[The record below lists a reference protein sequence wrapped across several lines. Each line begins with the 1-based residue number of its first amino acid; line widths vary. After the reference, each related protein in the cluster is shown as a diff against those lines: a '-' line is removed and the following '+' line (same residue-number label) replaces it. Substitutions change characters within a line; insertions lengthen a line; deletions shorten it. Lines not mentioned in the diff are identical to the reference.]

1 MFDFLIL
8 GGGAM
13 ATSMAYLLSK
23 NGQRTVLMWL
33 RNKEK
38 ALAIKQ
44 LKENSEYLPGVIL
57 PNTLTVTDDIVEA
70 LGGSDKIV
78 LAVPSHAVRA
88 LVNQIQGHINPKR
101 VKFLSVIKGLDH
113 SSGKRISLLVTDS
126 LGIPLEHFAVL
137 SGPNFATELAG
148 DVPSVMVI
156 ASPNSETLLTFKSAL
171 ESERL
176 IIYSSDDLAGVE
188 IASVLKNIIAIA
200 IGIVDGLGFGAN
212 TRGAVFAICMKEALD
227 IGRYI
232 FGAKPE
238 TILGPACLGDAI
250 TTGFSSKS
258 RNYLLGLLLAKKAS
272 LGNSDVSF
280 ICEGKNNIRI
290 VKDLVAKHGINAPI
304 TEFVWQIINGINA
317 YQAFSHLWTN
327 MQSLH
332 FNDEESL

>member
-13 ATSMAYLLSK
+13 ATSLAYLLSK
-23 NGQRTVLMWL
+23 DERRTILMWL

-38 ALAIKQ
+38 AITIEQ
-44 LKENSEYLPGVIL
+44 FKENFEYLPGVIL
-57 PNTLTVTDDIVEA
+57 PNNVVTTDNIIEA
-70 LGGSDKIV
+70 LGCSEKIV
-78 LAVPSHAVRA
+78 LAVPSHAISS
-88 LVNQIQGHINPKR
+88 LVNQIKGHIDQNQ
-101 VKFLSVIKGLDH
+101 VNILSVVKGLH
-113 SSGKRISLLVTDS
+113 SSGSRISLMMSES
-126 LGIPLEHFAVL
+126 LGIPLDRFAVL
-137 SGPNFATELAG
+137 SGPNFAIELAG
-148 DVPSVMVI
+148 NTPSVMVI
-156 ASPNSETLLTFKSAL
+156 ASLNQETSFVFKNAL
-171 ESERL
+171 ESDRL

-200 IGIVDGLGFGAN
+200 TGIVDGLGFGAN
-212 TRGAVFAICMKEALD
+212 TRGAVFTICMKEALD
-227 IGRYI
+227 IGTRV

-272 LGNSDVSF
+272 LGNSEHSF
-280 ICEGKNNIRI
+280 ICEGKNNINI

-327 MQSLH
+327 MKTLAFS
-332 FNDEESL
+332 DK